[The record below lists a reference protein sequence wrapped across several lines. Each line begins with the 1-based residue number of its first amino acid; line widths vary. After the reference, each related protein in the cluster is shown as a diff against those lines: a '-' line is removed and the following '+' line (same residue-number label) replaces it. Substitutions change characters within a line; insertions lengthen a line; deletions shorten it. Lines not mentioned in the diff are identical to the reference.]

1 MSENMN
7 DDLQKFEDIEAL
19 ISVEEKGA
27 DEDEKGA
34 HEDEKGAPSV
44 FMTDIRFKEAV
55 EAGDL
60 LDEAAFA
67 ALDPEDQKGYEMV
80 NVLNEETKEPMG
92 WMFRFKADD
101 EDEAED
107 DVDEAEAEEA
117 DEDEDVDMVEKVA
130 QALEAETKDADDDA
144 EVEEEAEEADAEEE
158 AAEEEV
164 AEEEVVAEEVVAEE
178 EADADAE
185 LPDDAE
191 DPAESVDVKA
201 ASIMMRMAGQE
212 EEKKPSIFLTD
223 ARFKEM
229 EEDEELISE
238 EKYGDLDM
246 DAKESYEEVEVFEEG
261 TGKGYGKRY
270 RRRSPLEVNAMRKG
284 GHMEDEEKS
293 EDVEEVQEKAEDMVD
308 MFDTEEEALER
319 AAALGC
325 EGTHGAG
332 DKFMPCA
339 SHDEWEKL
347 TAAKPEDG
355 EKSEEFL
362 CGFQRKSVAQPCD
375 FCQGGCA
382 PEDGLPG
389 LADIETVVKSAHPG
403 EVIGSGYS
411 STDDMFV
418 VDVKREDGTC
428 IEVFL
433 SGEGDEL
440 GWLRVDETIIDGK
453 SAEELTIISSSDA
466 EAVAVKAFD
475 DMELDAK
482 GEVMGIMVDIFAD
495 EDVYVVE
502 VDSEQKS
509 FDFYVSVEGKV
520 LGYDEY
526 DMLDDFEYDMSEED
540 EIKALEAELE
550 IKRMYSRE
558 QRESMAESGE
568 AMEDG
573 SFPIADEADLKNAI
587 QAHGRAKDVAAAKAH
602 IVKRAKE
609 LGLEEMIPE
618 GFMDEAEAPAPEADG
633 EKSDDAE
640 LLSAL
645 DEFRTLMEGEGS

>member
-27 DEDEKGA
+27 HEDEKGA

-144 EVEEEAEEADAEEE
+144 EVEEEAEEADAGEE
-158 AAEEEV
+158 ATE
-164 AEEEVVAEEVVAEE
+164 EEVVAEE

-191 DPAESVDVKA
+191 DPADSVDVKA

-246 DAKESYEEVEVFEEG
+246 DAKESYEEVDVF
-261 TGKGYGKRY
+261 
-270 RRRSPLEVNAMRKG
+270 
-284 GHMEDEEKS
+284 
-293 EDVEEVQEKAEDMVD
+293 
-308 MFDTEEEALER
+308 
-319 AAALGC
+319 
-325 EGTHGAG
+325 
-332 DKFMPCA
+332 
-339 SHDEWEKL
+339 
-347 TAAKPEDG
+347 
-355 EKSEEFL
+355 
-362 CGFQRKSVAQPCD
+362 
-375 FCQGGCA
+375 
-382 PEDGLPG
+382 
-389 LADIETVVKSAHPG
+389 
-403 EVIGSGYS
+403 
-411 STDDMFV
+411 
-418 VDVKREDGTC
+418 
-428 IEVFL
+428 
-433 SGEGDEL
+433 
-440 GWLRVDETIIDGK
+440 
-453 SAEELTIISSSDA
+453 
-466 EAVAVKAFD
+466 
-475 DMELDAK
+475 
-482 GEVMGIMVDIFAD
+482 
-495 EDVYVVE
+495 
-502 VDSEQKS
+502 
-509 FDFYVSVEGKV
+509 
-520 LGYDEY
+520 
-526 DMLDDFEYDMSEED
+526 
-540 EIKALEAELE
+540 
-550 IKRMYSRE
+550 
-558 QRESMAESGE
+558 
-568 AMEDG
+568 
-573 SFPIADEADLKNAI
+573 
-587 QAHGRAKDVAAAKAH
+587 
-602 IVKRAKE
+602 
-609 LGLEEMIPE
+609 
-618 GFMDEAEAPAPEADG
+618 
-633 EKSDDAE
+633 
-640 LLSAL
+640 
-645 DEFRTLMEGEGS
+645 

>member
-27 DEDEKGA
+27 HEDEKGA

-144 EVEEEAEEADAEEE
+144 EVEEEAEEADAGEE
-158 AAEEEV
+158 AAE
-164 AEEEVVAEEVVAEE
+164 EEVVAEE

-191 DPAESVDVKA
+191 DPADSVDVKA

-246 DAKESYEEVEVFEEG
+246 DAKESYEEVDVFEEG

-284 GHMEDEEKS
+284 GHMEDEDDEKS
-293 EDVEEVQEKAEDMVD
+293 EDAEEVQEKAEGMAD

-347 TAAKPEDG
+347 TAAKPEAG

-362 CGFQRKSVAQPCD
+362 CGFQRKSVEQPCD

-389 LADIETVVKSAHPG
+389 LADIESAVKSAHAG

-433 SGEGDEL
+433 SGDGDEL
-440 GWLRVDETIIDGK
+440 GWLRVDEALVEGK

-466 EAVAVKAFD
+466 EAAAVKAFD
-475 DMELDAK
+475 EMELDAK

-502 VDSEQKS
+502 VDSDQKS

-558 QRESMAESGE
+558 QREAMAESGE

-602 IVKRAKE
+602 IMKRAKE
-609 LGLEEMIPE
+609 LGLEDMIPE
-618 GFMDEAEAPAPEADG
+618 GFENEAEAPAPEAGG